1 MASFNVNIDLK
12 NIYVFYILL
21 LITASVELY
30 AFYVLKRKNYI
41 VGLPAFI
48 FVGVMHALLFS
59 TRGLIHTHAIY
70 HVATILLVTALGLHD
85 NEKIDGYKSIGILFA
100 LLSIIFMEFHH
111 FKKFFGM

>member
-1 MASFNVNIDLK
+1 MNIDLK

-48 FVGVMHALLFS
+48 FVGVMHAVLFS
-59 TRGLIHTHAIY
+59 TKGLIHTHAIY